1 MAKASVGVVV
11 VGSGLSTG
19 VMVLCV
25 AGLRRSQE
33 GGRRGTASGV
43 GVGAGLGGGADLVR
57 RKRGKGR
64 REGMIEGVGAAS
76 ARHRG
81 EGGEEHDGG

>member
-1 MAKASVGVVV
+1 MAKASVGMVV

-19 VMVLCV
+19 VMVSCV
-25 AGLRRSQE
+25 EGLRRSQE

-43 GVGAGLGGGADLVR
+43 GVGAGLGAGTDLLQGAVR
-57 RKRGKGR
+57 AGRG
-64 REGMIEGVGAAS
+64 EGVVQGVGATG

-81 EGGEEHDGG
+81 EGGEKHGSG